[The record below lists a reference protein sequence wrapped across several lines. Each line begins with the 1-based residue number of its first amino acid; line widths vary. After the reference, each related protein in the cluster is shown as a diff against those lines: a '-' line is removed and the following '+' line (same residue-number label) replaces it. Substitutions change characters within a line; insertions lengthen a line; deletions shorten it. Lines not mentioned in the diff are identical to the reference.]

1 MFLMEREPKEGWKN
15 CTNPNCH
22 EMHRCLEREQAY
34 LQEVGGRLSSLQYTR
49 STIDEYAVG
58 CGESAELKAEL
69 DQRIKSLDGAT
80 PSEVF
85 IG

>member
-1 MFLMEREPKEGWKN
+1 MALMERGPKEGWRD

-34 LQEVGGRLSSLQYTR
+34 LQEMDGRLSSLQYTR
-49 STIDEYAVG
+49 SAIDGYAVG
-58 CGESAELKAEL
+58 CGERAELKAEL
-69 DQRIKSLDGAT
+69 DQRIKSLDGAA